1 MTQPCGCC
9 EPITPLTPLEV
20 ENRPALSAIAYRIGT
35 YGSFRASM
43 LEEIVGTPE
52 LATLTTRHDDDYTVT
67 VIDLWAAVA
76 DVLTFYQ
83 ERYANEAFLRTA
95 TRRESV
101 SRLARLIDYR
111 LRPGIAALA
120 WLAFTAD
127 DGKSFRIDPGL
138 RVQSMPGQDEQP
150 QTFEALE
157 TVVADWR
164 LNRRRVMPA
173 PYGVNPLARGSTSA
187 LVAPGSA
194 GLAAADGLA
203 NDDRI
208 AIFVTGS
215 AGRVEVLTL
224 DDVRF
229 DEDRVELSWHGPVQ
243 GAWDPDTRTAK
254 VGRTFRLFGHTAP
267 ESSMAASEVTT
278 VPGGIKWTLD
288 TTDFKLSAGS
298 AIPLEARVEDLATG
312 ARLLVDDDAGATTL
326 VTVTGVATTFQSL
339 GGLTD
344 SVTVLTVTPGIGAI
358 ADRRRVTMYELV
370 GSEIPFWGAA
380 FPERLTGGTVML
392 PGRLVDAE
400 TVEVGRTIA
409 RGEYQPGVRLGL
421 EDLSPGRRVLV
432 GDAATH
438 PVAGTIESTAF
449 VGSTVSFEATPAD
462 KTSVRELGLDAA
474 AATSVTCLVSGP
486 VPSSFALSSAQP
498 TLVVRIRELH
508 PRTLTLAGSVTT
520 RSGAAA
526 ALEAALRGAAAEP
539 ELAEARVLW
548 LYDRLIVV
556 PGGKGGEIVFTG
568 TDADNTT
575 VDELALG
582 PEHALATRALRSAP
596 LPATITLTNPAPEL
610 AVTIGPIGPRVVS
623 LPSGVNIKSLA
634 FSLWAEI
641 SAADMAPPFR
651 RSWIFFADDRLLV
664 FPGPIDAEVAE
675 YLRLDLAFEDPLD
688 LDAGSAYLLGNVAAA
703 SHGETV
709 RNEVLGNGNAAAP
722 FQKFAL
728 KKEPLTYLPSEQE
741 GGAEST
747 LAVRVN
753 GVLWDEE
760 PGLYRRP
767 PTSEVYATRTQD
779 DGFTVVQ
786 FGDGRTGATVPTGQG
801 NVLATYRVGAGVAG
815 RVRAGTLASA
825 LDRPPGLRG
834 VTNPLAAR
842 GGADQEDVDDARENA
857 PATVRTF
864 GRAVSLDDFADLVRA
879 TGEVAKAQAVWV
891 WDGLERAIHLTV
903 AGQQAGL
910 FADEDL
916 RRIGASIDR
925 ARDPN
930 YRLRIANFSPFPV
943 VLRATLK
950 VDARYVSDDVVADAL
965 AAALAALDFEAV
977 DLGTP
982 IHLSDIYRVLQDV
995 SGVVS
1000 VDVDELQPKRLADR
1014 NRPNVDLLPD
1024 GVTPSPLQPH
1034 VRVFPARP
1042 DPAAPGTVLPSELAV
1057 VEDVARDITVV
1068 ATGASG

>member
-1 MTQPCGCC
+1 MTCAQPCNCC
-9 EPITPLTPLEV
+9 EPVAPLTPLLV
-20 ENRPALSAIAYRIGT
+20 ENRPALSAIAYRMGT
-35 YGSFRASM
+35 YASFRASM
-43 LEEIVGTPE
+43 LEEIVRTPE
-52 LATLTTRHDDDYTVT
+52 LAALTTRLDDDYTVT
-67 VIDLWAAVA
+67 LVDLWAAVA

-101 SRLARLIDYR
+101 SRLARLIDYG
-111 LRPGIAALA
+111 LRPGIAALS

-138 RVQSMPGQDEQP
+138 RVQSVPGQDEQP

-173 PYGVNPLARGSTSA
+173 PYGVNPLAPGSTA
-187 LVAPGSA
+187 GLVAPGQA
-194 GLAAADGLA
+194 GLAAARELA
-203 NDDRI
+203 ADDRI
-208 AIFVTGS
+208 AVFVTGS

-224 DDVRF
+224 DGVAY

-243 GAWDPDTRTAK
+243 GTWDADSRTSK

-267 ESSMAASEVTT
+267 LSAMTAASDTT
-278 VPGGIKWTLD
+278 VPGGIKWTLSP
-288 TTDFKLSAGS
+288 TNFSVGAGS
-298 AIPLEARVEDLATG
+298 TIALEGKVEDVAAG
-312 ARLLVDDDAGATTL
+312 ARLLVDDEDGATTL
-326 VTVTGVATTFQSL
+326 VTVTGVATTSQSI

-344 SVTVLTVTPGIGAI
+344 SVTVVNVTPGIAAI
-358 ADRRRVTMYELV
+358 ADRRRVTVYELV
-370 GSEIPFWGAA
+370 GATIPFWGSA
-380 FPERLTGGTVML
+380 FPERLTGGTVFL
-392 PGRLVDAE
+392 PGRLVDTE
-400 TVEVGRTIA
+400 TIEVGRTIA
-409 RGEYQPGVRLGL
+409 AGEFEPGVQLRL
-421 EDLSPGRRVLV
+421 EDVSPGRTVLV
-432 GDAATH
+432 GDATTDPA
-438 PVAGTIESTAF
+438 AGTVDSAAI
-449 VGSTVSFEATPAD
+449 VGSTVTFEATPAD
-462 KTSVRELGLDAA
+462 KTSVRELGLDARSA
-474 AATSVTCLVSGP
+474 DPVTCLVSGP
-486 VPSSFALSSAQP
+486 VPSTFALTSDQP
-498 TLVVRIRELH
+498 SLVVRIGDVG
-508 PRTLTLAGSVTT
+508 PRTLALGAVTT
-520 RSGAAA
+520 RSGAVA
-526 ALEAALRGAAAEP
+526 ALEAALRGSGTEP
-539 ELAEARVLW
+539 ELAEARVFVFSG
-548 LYDRLIVV
+548 RLIVV
-556 PGGKGGEIVFTG
+556 PGAKGGAIVFTG
-568 TDADNTT
+568 TDTDNTT

-596 LPATITLTNPAPEL
+596 LPATITLTNPAPEVGV
-610 AVTIGPIGPRVVS
+610 AIGPVGPRLVVP
-623 LPSGVNIKSLA
+623 PSGVNIKSLA

-641 SAADMAPPFR
+641 SAADLAPPFR

-688 LDAGSAYLLGNVAAA
+688 LDAATAYLLGNVAAA

-709 RNEVLGNGNAAAP
+709 RDEVLGNGSAATP
-722 FQKFAL
+722 FQRFVL

-786 FGDGRTGATVPTGQG
+786 FGDGKMGAKVPSGQG
-801 NVLATYRVGAGVAG
+801 NVVATYRVGAGVAG
-815 RVRAGTLASA
+815 RVGAGTLSSA
-825 LDRPPGLRG
+825 LDRPPGLRS

-864 GRAVSLDDFADLVRA
+864 GRAVSLADFSDLVRA

-903 AGQQAGL
+903 AGQEGGL

-916 RRIGASIDR
+916 RRIGASLDR

-930 YRLRIANFSPFPV
+930 YRLSVANYTAFPV
-943 VLRATLK
+943 LLRATLN
-950 VDARYVSDDVVADAL
+950 VDARYISDEVVGDAL
-965 AAALAALDFEAV
+965 AAALGALDFEAV
-977 DLGTP
+977 DLGEP
-982 IHLSDIYRVLQDV
+982 IHLSDVYRILQDV
-995 SGVVS
+995 PGVVS
-1000 VDVDELQPKRLADR
+1000 VDIDELQPKRPADR

-1024 GVTPSPLQPH
+1024 GVTPAPLQPH
-1034 VRVFPARP
+1034 VRLYPARP
-1042 DPAAPGTVLPSELAV
+1042 DPTMPGVVLPSELAV
-1057 VEDVARDITVV
+1057 VEDAARDVTVV
-1068 ATGASG
+1068 ATGAA

>member
-9 EPITPLTPLEV
+9 EPVAPLTPLLV

-35 YGSFRASM
+35 YASFRTSM
-43 LEEIVGTPE
+43 LEEIAGTPE
-52 LATLTTRHDDDYTVT
+52 LASLTTRGDDDYTVT
-67 VIDLWAAVA
+67 VVDLWAAVA

-138 RVQSMPGQDEQP
+138 RVQSMPGQDELP

-157 TVVADWR
+157 AVVADWR

-187 LVAPGSA
+187 LVAPGAA
-194 GLAAADGLA
+194 GLAAAGGLA
-203 NDDRI
+203 GDDRI

-215 AGRVEVLTL
+215 SGRVEVLTL

-243 GAWDPDTRTAK
+243 GTWDPDSATAK
-254 VGRTFRLFGHTAP
+254 IGRTFRLFGHTAP
-267 ESSMAASEVTT
+267 ESSMEAYEETT
-278 VPGGIKWTLD
+278 VPGGIKWKLE
-288 TTDFKLSAGS
+288 TTTFGLSAGS
-298 AIPLEARVEDLATG
+298 TIPLEARIEDIATG
-312 ARLLVDDDAGATTL
+312 ARLLVDDEGGATAL
-326 VTVTGVATTFQSL
+326 ATVTAVATTSQKL

-344 SVTVLTVTPGIGAI
+344 SVTVLTVTPGVAAI
-358 ADRRRVTMYELV
+358 ADRRRVTVYELA
-370 GSEIPFWGAA
+370 GSEIPFWGSA
-380 FPERLTGGTVML
+380 FPERLTGGTVYL

-409 RGEYQPGVRLGL
+409 RGEYEPGVRLRL
-421 EDLSPGRRVLV
+421 EDVSPGRTVLV
-432 GDAATH
+432 GDAATD
-438 PVAGTIESTAF
+438 PAAGTVESAAI
-449 VGSTVSFEATPAD
+449 VGSTVAFEATPAD
-462 KTSVRELGLDAA
+462 KTSVRELGLDALSA
-474 AATSVTCLVSGP
+474 ASVTSLVSGP
-486 VPSSFALSSAQP
+486 VPSSFALSSATP
-498 TLVVRIRELH
+498 TLVVRIGEVG
-508 PRTLTLAGSVTT
+508 PRTLTLGAVTT
-520 RSGAAA
+520 RSGATA
-526 ALEAALRGAAAEP
+526 ALEAALRGAGAEP
-539 ELAEARVLW
+539 ELADARVFVFSG
-548 LYDRLIVV
+548 RLIVV
-556 PGGKGGEIVFTG
+556 PGAKGGEIVFTG

-596 LPATITLTNPAPEL
+596 LPATVTLTNPAPEL
-610 AVTIGPIGPRVVS
+610 AVTIGPVGPRVVS
-623 LPSGVNIKSLA
+623 PPSGVNIKSLA

-664 FPGPIDAEVAE
+664 FPGPIGAEVAE

-688 LDAGSAYLLGNVAAA
+688 LDSGSAYLLGNVAAA

-801 NVLATYRVGAGVAG
+801 NVLATYRVGAGVVG

-864 GRAVSLDDFADLVRA
+864 GRAVSLDDFADLVLG

-903 AGQQAGL
+903 AGQQGGL

-995 SGVVS
+995 AGVVS
-1000 VDVDELQPKRLADR
+1000 VDVDELQPKRPADR
-1014 NRPNVDLLPD
+1014 TRPNVDLLPD
-1024 GVTPSPLQPH
+1024 GITPSPLQPH

-1057 VEDVARDITVV
+1057 VEDVARDVTVV
-1068 ATGASG
+1068 ATGAS